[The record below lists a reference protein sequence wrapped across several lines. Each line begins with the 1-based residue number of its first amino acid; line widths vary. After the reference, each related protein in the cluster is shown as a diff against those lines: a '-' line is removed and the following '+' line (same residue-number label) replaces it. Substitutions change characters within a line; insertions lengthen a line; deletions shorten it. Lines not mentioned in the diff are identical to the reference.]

1 MKRRTFGRASWPVYA
16 GLIGLLWLITWLYGR
31 SVGFGLFWD
40 DPLWFGRVVGRNVG
54 ELIRPNPTFQFYR
67 PGVLLYNSLF
77 LRADNTLNAPLLHL
91 WQIAWHWLDIC
102 LVYAL
107 SRRLGF
113 LRSPA
118 LAVSALF
125 ALNPFWQQAVAWAAP
140 QQPLALCLQNG
151 AWLAYLLAFRHLARP
166 RTSGGSWRWL
176 AVSYTLYFLA
186 LTVQESAIPLSLLPL
201 LFGWLLWP
209 AQRRVWLPAALGYLG
224 LAAAAGL
231 IWLWAP
237 RLGGVVGL
245 YAQPPVLAY
254 LLQGL
259 TYPAWGNVWG
269 YSAEWSTRVGLV
281 IRLSVLE
288 LGLLLALVARLG
300 QARRM
305 APGLVWACLGL
316 FPFAV
321 GLNYEYVSLAARSLT
336 YAAPGMA
343 WLGVGAL
350 WGLRRPFRLALL
362 TLILW
367 QSATLVAPQQHLFA
381 DGASHLQTLVTTMAA
396 EMEAGHTRLLF
407 VNTPDRFRWNRPPY
421 PLGYWGL
428 PLAPAAV
435 DLGDFAA
442 LTTGRRP
449 QTLSYA
455 LPWIDQAA
463 RQSGPYAIDLRGV
476 ILSPAELAQAAR
488 GVDAVYLSQ
497 YVAAGNW
504 RLLRAGRLLP
514 VSQAAC
520 GLAWF
525 ATAACLEAA
534 QVSRQGQRVTVTLI
548 WRGGDSAESHNT
560 IFLHYGLPGQPPLTQ
575 ADGNAW
581 RDMLPMMDWP
591 PDALIEDERTLDLPP
606 GDDSL
611 LTVGVYN
618 WVTGERLPIYTPDG
632 APWPTE
638 LVQLTLPPA
647 P

>member
-1 MKRRTFGRASWPVYA
+1 MNRRTFGRASWPIYA

-40 DPLWFGRVVGRNVG
+40 DPLWFGRVVGRSVG

-67 PGVLLYNSLF
+67 PGVLLYNRLF

-151 AWLAYLLAFRHLARP
+151 AWLAYLLAFRHLASARP
-166 RTSGGSWRWL
+166 SGGSWRWL

-186 LTVQESAIPLSLLPL
+186 LTVQESAIPLGLLPL

-231 IWLWAP
+231 VWLWVP

-245 YAQPPVLAY
+245 YTQPSVLAY

-269 YSAEWSTRVGLV
+269 YSAEWSAPVGL
-281 IRLSVLE
+281 ISALS
-288 LGLLLALVARLG
+288 LALLGALLILARRLR
-300 QARRM
+300 QARR
-305 APGLVWACLGL
+305 AALGLAWACLGL
-316 FPFAV
+316 LPFAV
-321 GLNYEYVSLAARSLT
+321 GLNYEYMSLAARALT
-336 YAAPGMA
+336 YAAPGIA
-343 WLGVGAL
+343 WLCVCVL
-350 WGLRRPFRLALL
+350 WGLPRPPRLLLLAL
-362 TLILW
+362 ILG
-367 QSATLVAPQQHLFA
+367 QSAVLAAQQ
-381 DGASHLQTLVTTMAA
+381 QTLFVQG
-396 EMEAGHTRLLF
+396 AGHLRAMVTAMDAETAAGRSRLLF
-407 VNTPDRFRWNRPPY
+407 VNAPDRFRWRRPLY
-421 PLGYWGL
+421 PVGYWGL
-428 PLAPAAV
+428 PLAPVAV
-435 DLGDFAA
+435 DLGDYAA
-442 LTTGRRP
+442 LAVGRRP

-463 RQSGPYAIDLRGV
+463 RQAGPYAIDLRGV
-476 ILSPAELAQAAR
+476 IVSASELVQAAR
-488 GVDAVYLSQ
+488 GVDAVYLSR
-497 YVAAGNW
+497 YAVTGAW
-504 RLLRAGRLLP
+504 RLERAGRLLLP
-514 VSQAAC
+514 DGVAC
-520 GLAWF
+520 GVAWF
-525 ATAACLEAA
+525 GTAACLDAA
-534 QVSRQGQRVTVTLI
+534 QVHRQGQRVTVTLV
-548 WRGGDSAESHNT
+548 WRGGDSAESHDT
-560 IFLHYGLPGQPPLTQ
+560 IFLHYGLPGHPPLTQ

-581 RDMLPMMDWP
+581 RDMLPMTDWP
-591 PDALIEDERTLDLPP
+591 PDARIEDERTLDLPP
-606 GDDSL
+606 GDDSP

-638 LVQLTLPPA
+638 LVQLNLPPA